1 MEFEVL
7 PNIIRRYKMK
17 QQLIIL
23 WAFLALAYS
32 AAIDTTISPFETDEE
47 ITTFLPNYDDA
58 EELTEL
64 DQGKKFY
71 EKSCQIERSSVI
83 MKTNFHGFCFRGNN
97 YLNHHNYYYNHHNY
111 YHNHYNHHNHRALN
125 DARNN

>member
-64 DQGKKFY
+64 DQGKKFDRF
-71 EKSCQIERSSVI
+71 S
-83 MKTNFHGFCFRGNN
+83 MKNLVKLKGV
-97 YLNHHNYYYNHHNY
+97 L
-111 YHNHYNHHNHRALN
+111 
-125 DARNN
+125 

>member
-1 MEFEVL
+1 
-7 PNIIRRYKMK
+7 MK

-64 DQGKKFY
+64 DQGKKFDRF
-71 EKSCQIERSSVI
+71 S
-83 MKTNFHGFCFRGNN
+83 MKNLVKLKGV
-97 YLNHHNYYYNHHNY
+97 L
-111 YHNHYNHHNHRALN
+111 
-125 DARNN
+125 

>member
-1 MEFEVL
+1 
-7 PNIIRRYKMK
+7 MK

-71 EKSCQIERSSVI
+71 EKSCQNERSFGSFIV
-83 MKTNFHGFCFRGNN
+83 MKTNFHKFCFRGNN

>member
-1 MEFEVL
+1 ML

-32 AAIDTTISPFETDEE
+32 AAIDTTTISPFETDEE

-64 DQGKKFY
+64 DQGKKFDRF
-71 EKSCQIERSSVI
+71 S
-83 MKTNFHGFCFRGNN
+83 MKNLVKLKGV
-97 YLNHHNYYYNHHNY
+97 L
-111 YHNHYNHHNHRALN
+111 
-125 DARNN
+125 

>member
-32 AAIDTTISPFETDEE
+32 AAIIDTTISPFETDEE

-64 DQGKKFY
+64 DQGKKFGRF
-71 EKSCQIERSSVI
+71 S
-83 MKTNFHGFCFRGNN
+83 MKN
-97 YLNHHNYYYNHHNY
+97 LVK
-111 YHNHYNHHNHRALN
+111 LKEVL
-125 DARNN
+125 

>member
-32 AAIDTTISPFETDEE
+32 AAIIDTTISPFETDEE

-64 DQGKKFY
+64 DQGKKFDRF
-71 EKSCQIERSSVI
+71 S
-83 MKTNFHGFCFRGNN
+83 MKNLVKLKGV
-97 YLNHHNYYYNHHNY
+97 L
-111 YHNHYNHHNHRALN
+111 
-125 DARNN
+125 

>member
-1 MEFEVL
+1 
-7 PNIIRRYKMK
+7 MK

-64 DQGKKFY
+64 DQGKKFDRF
-71 EKSCQIERSSVI
+71 SRFS
-83 MKTNFHGFCFRGNN
+83 MKNLVKLKGV
-97 YLNHHNYYYNHHNY
+97 L
-111 YHNHYNHHNHRALN
+111 
-125 DARNN
+125 